1 MTLAQHKVQLAQKVL
16 QTEDK
21 NILKTIEIIFNQQ
34 NEDFE
39 LSDADKKELNRRLI
53 AVESG
58 KSKLHSFD
66 EAKKIIR
73 KNFKKTTK

>member
-16 QTEDK
+16 QTNDK

-34 NEDFE
+34 NETFE
-39 LSDADKKELNRRLI
+39 LNDVDKQEIDRRLA

-58 KSKLHSFD
+58 KSKLHTFD
-66 EAKKIIR
+66 EVKKTIR
-73 KNFKKTTK
+73 KNFKKTAK

>member
-16 QTEDK
+16 QTDDK

-34 NEDFE
+34 NETFE
-39 LSDADKKELNRRLI
+39 LNDADKQEINRRLA

-58 KSKLHSFD
+58 KSKLYTFN
-66 EAKKIIR
+66 EVKKIIR
-73 KNFKKTTK
+73 KNFKKTAK